1 MTKPYKKKLIEV
13 AIPLEAINAASA
25 REKSIR
31 HGHPSTLHLW
41 WARRPLAACRAVL
54 FAQLVDDPSGYAD
67 KLLDD
72 PKIRKQAEADLVVR
86 LKAWRDR
93 KADAQGN
100 VPETPEPTLE
110 DCAADIERKRLFE
123 IIEELVLWESSTNEE
138 VLERARAEIRRSC
151 DGVLPPIYDPFSGG
165 GSIPLEAQRLG
176 LPAYGSDLNPVA
188 VTIGKAMIEIPP
200 KFKDL
205 PPVHPGAK
213 ERQFY
218 RNAEGLAEDVKY
230 YGEWIR
236 EKAWERIG
244 HLYPQVE
251 LPKEYGGGKATV
263 VAWIWARTVPSP
275 DPAFADVQVPI
286 ASSFLLT
293 PMKGKEAW
301 IEPVVNKAAKTITYR
316 IRTKGTQAEIEAAK
330 EGTKSGRAAFTCLLS
345 GAAIQG
351 DYIDKEAQAGRMG
364 ECLMAIV
371 CEGHRGRIY
380 LTADDPVNNTALSE
394 ASAIRSKLDLSNLDT
409 ATRGTWASNAQ
420 GRRYKFFT
428 FRDYFTDRQ
437 LVALNTFS
445 DLVHEARTQIET
457 DALSSGICP
466 DPAPLHADGSGPRAY
481 AEAVSVYLAF
491 LVSKL
496 ADKGSTLCTW
506 DAGPASNKTASGRSA
521 RVATVRV
528 TFGRQAL
535 TMSWDFAEVNFFS
548 SSVGALD
555 TVLKTLSTPLVYL
568 PPNSPPGFITQ
579 HDAQTARIPAGSVIS
594 TDPPY
599 YDNIGYADLSEFFFC
614 WLRSSLRPVFPDIFS
629 ILATP
634 KTDEL
639 VATPYRHGGKIE
651 AEKFFLDGMALAIG
665 NMAKHST
672 TAFPTTI
679 YYAFKQSEIS
689 QEGISSTGWATFL
702 QAVINAGYSVVGT
715 WPVRTEMASR
725 MIASGTNALANSVVL
740 VCRKKEASAEII
752 TRAEFIRALK
762 RELPPAI
769 AELQAANIAPADMP
783 QSAIGPGMG
792 VFSRYKAVLESDD
805 SPMSVK
811 TALQLINRELD
822 EYLGGIQ
829 GEFDADTRFAI
840 TWFEQHGM
848 AKGEYGAA
856 DNLARAR
863 GISVESVKHAG
874 IIESAAG
881 KVRILARDEL
891 DDDWKPEGD
900 VHLTVWECLQ
910 FLVRK
915 HEKDGISHETAVLLK
930 KIDAMAEAVKD
941 LAYCL
946 YDISAN
952 KRKDAK
958 EATAYNAL
966 IADWTE
972 LTRQAAAIHD
982 TSGDRQIRLDF

>member
-1 MTKPYKKKLIEV
+1 MSQTYKKKLIEV

-72 PKIRKQAEADLVVR
+72 PKIRARAEADLAVR
-86 LKAWRDR
+86 LKAWRER

-100 VPETPEPTLE
+100 VPDAPEPTLE

-123 IIEELVLWESSTNEE
+123 IIEELVIWENSTNEE

-151 DGVLPPIYDPFSGG
+151 GGVLPPVYDPFSGG

-188 VTIGKAMIEIPP
+188 VMIGKAMIEIPP
-200 KFKDL
+200 KFKDM
-205 PPVHPGAK
+205 PPIHPGIK
-213 ERQFY
+213 GRSFY

-230 YGEWIR
+230 YGEWMR

-244 HLYPQVE
+244 HLYPQVD
-251 LPKEYGGGKATV
+251 LPKEYGGGKATII
-263 VAWIWARTVPSP
+263 AWIWARTVPSP
-275 DPAFADVQVPI
+275 DPAFSDVEVPI
-286 ASSFLLT
+286 ASSFLLSS
-293 PMKGKEAW
+293 KAGKEAW
-301 IEPVVNKAAKTITYR
+301 VEPILDKQAKTITYR
-316 IRTKGTQAEIEAAK
+316 IRHKGTKAEIASAN
-330 EGTKSGRAAFTCLLS
+330 EGTK
-345 GAAIQG
+345 
-351 DYIDKEAQAGRMG
+351 AGRGANFRCIISNTAITPDYVKRMG
-364 ECLMAIV
+364 RDGKMGQTLIAIV
-371 CEGHRGRIY
+371 AEGNRSRAYVAPTKDHEK
-380 LTADDPVNNTALSE
+380 LALSAKPE
-394 ASAIRSKLDLSNLDT
+394 WEPETSLPNDPRNFWTVDYGLTTFGDL
-409 ATRGTWASNAQ
+409 
-420 GRRYKFFT
+420 FT
-428 FRDYFTDRQ
+428 NRQ

-445 DLVHEARTQIET
+445 DLVHEARAQIEA
-457 DALSSGICP
+457 DALARGIAAEP
-466 DPAPLHADGSGPRAY
+466 TPLRDGGKGGKAY
-481 AEAVSVYLAF
+481 AEAVSVYLTFAI
-491 LVSKL
+491 SKL
-496 ADKGSTLCTW
+496 TNLGST
-506 DAGPASNKTASGRSA
+506 
-521 RVATVRV
+521 V
-528 TFGRQAL
+528 TSWMSDRGALRETFARQAIP
-535 TMSWDFAEVNFFS
+535 MVWDYAEVNFFS
-548 SSVGALD
+548 NSGGNW
-555 TVLKTLSTPLVYL
+555 TTPIDKIQMAIADF
-568 PPNSPPGFITQ
+568 PAKGFGSINQ
-579 HDAQTARIPAGSVIS
+579 INAGEVIYKEGTVIS
-594 TDPPY
+594 SDPPY
-599 YDNIGYADLSEFFFC
+599 YDNIGYADLSDFFFC
-614 WLRSSLRPVFPDIFS
+614 WLRPSLKGVYPEIFGV
-629 ILATP
+629 LATP
-634 KTDEL
+634 KAEEL
-639 VATPYRHGGKIE
+639 VATPYRHGGSEPAE
-651 AEKFFLDGMALAIG
+651 AFFLAGMTAAIG
-665 NMAKHST
+665 RMADTAST
-672 TAFPTTI
+672 EFPATI
-679 YYAFKQSEIS
+679 YYAFKQSEVE

-702 QAVINAGYSVVGT
+702 QSVISAGFSVLGT
-715 WPVRTEMASR
+715 WPIRTESPGR
-725 MIASGTNALANSVVL
+725 LIAKGTNALANSVVL
-740 VCRKKEASAEII
+740 VCRKKEAAAEVI

-811 TALQLINRELD
+811 AALQLINRELD

-848 AKGEYGAA
+848 AKGDYGAA

-881 KVRILARDEL
+881 KVRILPRDEL
-891 DDDWKPEGD
+891 DDDWEPEGD
-900 VHLTVWECLQ
+900 GHLTVWECLQ
-910 FLVRK
+910 HLVRK
-915 HEKDGISHETAVLLK
+915 YEKDGISHETAVLLK
-930 KIDAMAEAVKD
+930 KIDAKAEAVKD

-982 TSGDRQIRLDF
+982 TSGDRQIRLDI

>member
-1 MTKPYKKKLIEV
+1 MTYKKKLIEV

-54 FAQLVDDPSGYAD
+54 FAQLVDDPSGYVD

-72 PKIRKQAEADLVVR
+72 PKIRQQAEADLIVR

-100 VPETPEPTLE
+100 MPETPEPTLE
-110 DCAADIERKRLFE
+110 DCAADIERKRLFQ
-123 IIEELVLWESSTNEE
+123 IIEELVIWENSTNEE

-151 DGVLPPIYDPFSGG
+151 GGVLPPIYDPFSGG

-188 VTIGKAMIEIPP
+188 VMIGKAMIEIPP
-200 KFKDL
+200 KFKDKE
-205 PPVHPGAK
+205 PIHPGAK
-213 ERQFY
+213 DRQFY

-230 YGEWIR
+230 YGEWMR

-244 HLYPQVE
+244 HLYPEVN
-251 LPKEYGGGKATV
+251 LSKEYGGGKATV

-275 DPAFADVQVPI
+275 DPAFSNVKVPI
-286 ASSFLLT
+286 ASTFLLGT
-293 PMKGKEAW
+293 KVGKEAW
-301 IEPVVNKAAKTITYR
+301 IEPIIDKQAKSISYR
-316 IRTKGTQAEIEAAK
+316 IRYGGTKAELAAAK
-330 EGTKSGRAAFTCLLS
+330 DGTKVGR
-345 GAAIQG
+345 GANF
-351 DYIDKEAQAGRMG
+351 R
-364 ECLMAIV
+364 CLMSDTAITPKQITSAGKAGMMGQALIAIV
-371 CEGHRGRIY
+371 AEGKNGRSY
-380 LTADDPVNNTALSE
+380 LAPSQDHEELALSAKPNWKPE
-394 ASAIRSKLDLSNLDT
+394 QKQPNNPRWFSPPAYGMETFGDL
-409 ATRGTWASNAQ
+409 
-420 GRRYKFFT
+420 FT
-428 FRDYFTDRQ
+428 NRQ

-445 DLVHEARTQIET
+445 DLVLEVRNQIEAN
-457 DALSSGICP
+457 ALAIGLSPGSK
-466 DPAPLHADGSGPRAY
+466 PLRDGGTGAKAY

-491 LVSKL
+491 AIDRL
-496 ADKGSTLCTW
+496 ADAGSSIATW
-506 DAGPASNKTASGRSA
+506 SSSGFIRF
-521 RVATVRV
+521 
-528 TFGRQAL
+528 TFARQAIPM
-535 TMSWDFAEVNFFS
+535 TWDFAECNVMSDSTGNFM
-548 SSVGALD
+548 GAVDWVWKAL
-555 TVLKTLSTPLVYL
+555 LGFG
-568 PPNSPPGFITQ
+568 PNAAGTEIQ
-579 HDAQTARIPAGSVIS
+579 HDAQNVKLPEGAVVS

-599 YDNIGYADLSEFFFC
+599 YDNIGYADLSDYFYV
-614 WLRSSLRPVFPDIFS
+614 WLRRNIKDVYPALSGTIAV
-629 ILATP
+629 P
-634 KTDEL
+634 KEEEL
-639 VATPYRHGGKIE
+639 VATPYRHGGKAN
-651 AEKFFLDGMALAIG
+651 AEMHFLTGMTAAISSLA
-665 NMAKHST
+665 SQSSSL
-672 TAFPTTI
+672 FPTTI
-679 YYAFKQSEIS
+679 YYAFKQSEIE
-689 QEGISSTGWATFL
+689 QDGLSSTGWATFL
-702 QAVINAGYSVVGT
+702 QAVISSGYAIVGT
-715 WPVRTEMASR
+715 WPVRTERAAR
-725 MIASGTNALANSVVL
+725 TIATGTNALASSVVL
-740 VCRKKEASAEII
+740 VCRKKEATAEVV

-762 RELPPAI
+762 RELPPSI

-829 GEFDADTRFAI
+829 GEFDADTRFAV
-840 TWFEQHGM
+840 TWFEQHGV
-848 AKGEYGAA
+848 AKGDYGAA

-881 KVRILARDEL
+881 KVRILMRDEL
-891 DDDWKPEGD
+891 DDDWDPED
-900 VHLTVWECLQ
+900 DRHLTVWECLQ
-910 FLVRK
+910 YVVRQ
-915 HEKDGISHETAVLLK
+915 HEKDGISHDTAVLLK
-930 KIDAMAEAVKD
+930 KIGSRAEAVKD

-972 LTRQAAAIHD
+972 LTRQAATIHD
-982 TSGDRQIRLDF
+982 TGGDRQIRLDI

>member
-1 MTKPYKKKLIEV
+1 MKNYKKKLIEV

-67 KLLDD
+67 KLLHD
-72 PKIRKQAEADLVVR
+72 PKIRKQAKEDWVLR
-86 LKAWRDR
+86 IKAWRDR

-100 VPETPEPTLE
+100 VPDTPEPTLE
-110 DCAADIERKRLFE
+110 DCAADIERNRLFE
-123 IIEELVLWESSTNEE
+123 IIEELVLWENSTNEE

-151 DGVLPPIYDPFSGG
+151 GGVLPPVYDPFSGG

-188 VTIGKAMIEIPP
+188 VMIGKAMIEIPP
-200 KFKDL
+200 KFKDM
-205 PPVHPGAK
+205 PPIHPGIK
-213 ERQFY
+213 ERSFY

-230 YGEWIR
+230 YGEWMR
-236 EKAWERIG
+236 EKALQRLA
-244 HLYPQVE
+244 HFYPEVD
-251 LPKEYGGGKATV
+251 LPAEYGGGKATV
-263 VAWIWARTVPSP
+263 AAWIWARTVPSP
-275 DPAFADVQVPI
+275 DPAFGDVRVPI
-286 ASSFLLT
+286 ASTFMLSSRT
-293 PMKGKEAW
+293 GKEVW
-301 IEPVVNKAAKTITYR
+301 IEPIVDRINKTIRYS
-316 IRTKGTQAEIEAAK
+316 IRKGGTKAEISAAN
-330 EGTKSGRAAFTCLLS
+330 EGTK
-345 GAAIQG
+345 
-351 DYIDKEAQAGRMG
+351 AGRG
-364 ECLMAIV
+364 SNFRCLISDTAITSEYVKAQGKAGQIGQTLIAIV
-371 CEGHRGRIY
+371 AEGH
-380 LTADDPVNNTALSE
+380 TARVYVAPTVEHEALALSVQSSWEPETSLPDDPRNFWTVEYGLKTFG
-394 ASAIRSKLDLSNLDT
+394 DL
-409 ATRGTWASNAQ
+409 
-420 GRRYKFFT
+420 
-428 FRDYFTDRQ
+428 FTDRQ
-437 LVALNTFS
+437 LNALNKFCE
-445 DLVHEARTQIET
+445 LANEVREIAEH
-457 DALSSGICP
+457 DALSAGMMAGSAGLNESGTG
-466 DPAPLHADGSGPRAY
+466 AKAY
-481 AEAVSVYLAF
+481 SEAIAMYLAF
-491 LVSKL
+491 AISKV
-496 ADKGSTLCTW
+496 ADRGSSICTW
-506 DAGPASNKTASGRSA
+506 FTARDSTRNTFA
-521 RVATVRV
+521 RQSVPMT
-528 TFGRQAL
+528 
-535 TMSWDFAEVNFFS
+535 WDFAEMNVLLDGTGTLA
-548 SSVGALD
+548 GAVQW
-555 TVLKTLSTPLVYL
+555 TSNSLSGLHPASLGEVVQ
-568 PPNSPPGFITQ
+568 I
-579 HDAQTARIPAGSVIS
+579 DAREASARMAGKVIS

-599 YDNIGYADLSEFFFC
+599 YDNIGYADLSDFFYV
-614 WLRSSLRPVFPDIFS
+614 WLRRTLKNVFPDLLG
-629 ILATP
+629 ILSTP
-634 KTDEL
+634 KADEL
-639 VATPYRHGGKIE
+639 VATPYRHGSKQK
-651 AEKFFLDGMALAIG
+651 AENYFLEGMRAAIKGMADNSDVGLPA
-665 NMAKHST
+665 
-672 TAFPTTI
+672 TI
-679 YYAFKQSEIS
+679 YYAFKQSEIK

-702 QAVINAGYSVVGT
+702 QAVVEAGFSVVGT
-715 WPVRTEMASR
+715 WPVRTELSNR

-740 VCRKKEASAEII
+740 VCRKKEATAEVI

-792 VFSRYKAVLESDD
+792 VFSRYKAVIESDD
-805 SPMSVK
+805 SPMMVK

-848 AKGEYGAA
+848 ANGDYGAA

-891 DDDWKPEGD
+891 DDDWEPEGD
-900 VHLTVWECLQ
+900 GHLTVWECLQ
-910 FLVRK
+910 HLVRK
-915 HEKDGISHETAVLLK
+915 YEKDGISHDTAVLLK
-930 KIDAMAEAVKD
+930 KIDAKAEAVKD

-972 LTRQAAAIHD
+972 LTRQAATIHD
-982 TSGDRQIRLDF
+982 TSGDRQIRLDV

>member
-1 MTKPYKKKLIEV
+1 MTVAYKKKLIEV

-54 FAQLVDDPSGYAD
+54 FAQLVDDPSGYTD

-72 PKIRKQAEADLVVR
+72 PKIRKRAGAELVVR
-86 LKAWRDR
+86 LKVWRDR

-100 VPETPEPTLE
+100 VPDTPEPTLE

-123 IIEELVLWESSTNEE
+123 IIEELVIWENSTNEE

-151 DGVLPPIYDPFSGG
+151 GGVLPPVYDPFSGG

-188 VTIGKAMIEIPP
+188 VMIGKAMIEIPP
-200 KFKDL
+200 KFKDKA
-205 PPVHPGAK
+205 PIHPGVR

-230 YGEWIR
+230 YGERLR
-236 EKAWERIG
+236 EKALEHVG
-244 HLYPQVE
+244 HLYPQVD

-263 VAWIWARTVPSP
+263 IAWIWARTVPSP
-275 DPAFADVQVPI
+275 DPAFSSVQVPI
-286 ASSFLLT
+286 ASSFLLSA
-293 PMKGKEAW
+293 KAGKEAW
-301 IEPVVNKAAKTITYR
+301 VEPIVDKVSKSVSFAMHLGGSKSDR
-316 IRTKGTQAEIEAAK
+316 EIAQR
-330 EGTKSGRAAFTCLLS
+330 GTKLGVGANFSCLLS
-345 GAAIQG
+345 GAAITA
-351 DYIDKEAQAGRMG
+351 DYVRSCAKSGQMG
-364 ECLMAIV
+364 QQLMAIV
-371 CEGHRGRIY
+371 AEGPKGRAY
-380 LTADDPVNNTALSE
+380 VAPTSFQEDLAKGAKSDWKPDLRFEPNALGFRVGNYGMETFGDLFTERQACGLNAFVE
-394 ASAIRSKLDLSNLDT
+394 ALQEIKEMLA
-409 ATRGTWASNAQ
+409 
-420 GRRYKFFT
+420 
-428 FRDYFTDRQ
+428 
-437 LVALNTFS
+437 
-445 DLVHEARTQIET
+445 E
-457 DALSSGICP
+457 DAKRSGI
-466 DPAPLHADGSGPRAY
+466 PLIDERRLHEGGSGTSAY
-481 AEAVSVYLAF
+481 GDAILTYLAF
-491 LVSKL
+491 SVGQL
-496 ADKGSTLCTW
+496 ANHGSTICGWNSTN
-506 DAGPASNKTASGRSA
+506 SQMRS
-521 RVATVRV
+521 
-528 TFGRQAL
+528 TFSRQAL
-535 TMSWDFAEVNFFS
+535 SMTWDFAECNFFS
-548 SSVGALD
+548 GSSGSFESLFSRMVKGFETLAVGTGSGSIL
-555 TVLKTLSTPLVYL
+555 
-568 PPNSPPGFITQ
+568 Q
-579 HDAQTARIPAGSVIS
+579 MDAQSAKFFDRVIS

-599 YDNIGYADLSEFFFC
+599 YDNIGYADLSDFFYAWMRKC
-614 WLRSSLRPVFPDIFS
+614 LRDVHPDTMSL
-629 ILATP
+629 LMTP
-634 KTDEL
+634 KKEEL
-639 VATPYRHGGKIE
+639 VATPVRHGGRQS
-651 AEKFFLDGMALAIG
+651 ADDFFLDGMTRTVSSMAQTSSDLAP
-665 NMAKHST
+665 A
-672 TAFPTTI
+672 TI
-679 YYAFKQSEIS
+679 YYAFKQSEVE

-702 QAVINAGYSVVGT
+702 NAVVTAGYSVVGT
-715 WPVRTEMASR
+715 WPIRTEKPGR
-725 MIASGTNALANSVVL
+725 MRAVGSNALANSVVL
-740 VCRKKEASAEII
+740 VCRKRGAAAEAV

-840 TWFEQHGM
+840 TWFEQNGIG
-848 AKGEYGAA
+848 KGDYGVA

-874 IIESAAG
+874 IVESAAG
-881 KVRILARDEL
+881 KVRILTRDEL
-891 DDDWKPEGD
+891 DDDWEPNSD
-900 VHLTVWECLQ
+900 SHLTVWECLQ
-910 FLVRK
+910 HLVRH
-915 HEKDGISHETAVLLK
+915 HEKDGISHDTAGLLK
-930 KIDAMAEAVKD
+930 KIEAKVEAVKD

-972 LTRQAAAIHD
+972 LTRQAATIHD
-982 TSGDRQIRLDF
+982 TSGDRQIRLDI